1 MTLKILRLTDVWP
14 DWPVNGIFTALSSIE
29 GFTPPWGQ
37 DPVKSLDMQYHGN
50 HSGRK
55 LTSPLVDDL
64 LDGSGTLTTDQKKQL
79 AAVCVSIY
87 GKNWAKLWSTLEF
100 EYNPIENYDMTE
112 TGHDTVNGEDKG
124 TSSRTINYGKKETHD
139 FREETTDTGTTDTT
153 KTATEDTTRT
163 TEEDNTRTSTGD
175 TTRTTTGEVKREH
188 GEVISNQ
195 RQATQERDHAVYGFN
210 SGDSPVPASHD
221 TDTDNATN
229 TDTHSGTDTDTS
241 TGSETSHQE
250 GTETGRQEGSDTAHR
265 GSTETDKET
274 VDRSMDKDTTG
285 TLTHS
290 GEDTE
295 HGTTSQERTS
305 DTNHTLT
312 RRGNIG
318 VTTSQQMIT
327 QERELWFWQFFDQVF
342 VDLDK
347 VLTSPIY

>member
-1 MTLKILRLTDVWP
+1 MTPKILRLTDAWP
-14 DWPVNGIFTALSSIE
+14 DWPVNGIFTAISSIE

-37 DPVKSLDMQYHGN
+37 DLVKSLDMQYHGN
-50 HSGRK
+50 HSGHK
-55 LTSPLVDDL
+55 LTSPLVDGL
-64 LDGSGTLTTDQKKQL
+64 LDGSPTLTPEQKKQL
-79 AAVCVSIY
+79 AAICVSIY
-87 GKNWAKLWSTLEF
+87 GKNWTKLWSTLEF

-112 TGHDTVNGEDKG
+112 EGHDTINGEDKG

-139 FREETTDTGTTDTT
+139 FREETADTGTV
-153 KTATEDTTRT
+153 
-163 TEEDNTRTSTGD
+163 D

-188 GEVISNQ
+188 GEVIITQ
-195 RQATQERDHAVYGFN
+195 RQATQEKDHAVYGFN
-210 SGDSPVPASHD
+210 SVDSPVPASHD
-221 TDTDNATN
+221 VETDNATN

-241 TGSETSHQE
+241 TGSET
-250 GTETGRQEGSDTAHR
+250 G
-265 GSTETDKET
+265 KES

-295 HGTTSQERTS
+295 QGSTSQERTS
-305 DTNHTLT
+305 DTAHTLT

-327 QERELWFWQFFDQVF
+327 QERDLWIWQFFDQVF

>member
-1 MTLKILRLTDVWP
+1 MTPKILRLTDVWP

-29 GFTPPWGQ
+29 GFTPPWGP

-50 HSGRK
+50 HSGHK

-64 LDGSGTLTTDQKKQL
+64 LDGSTALTTDQKKQL

-112 TGHDTVNGEDKG
+112 AGHDTTNGEDKG

-139 FREETTDTGTTDTT
+139 FREETTDTGTTDIT
-153 KTATEDTTRT
+153 KTSKEDITRT
-163 TEEDNTRTSTGD
+163 TEEDGTRTSNGD
-175 TTRTTTGEVKREH
+175 TTRATTGEVKREH
-188 GEVISNQ
+188 GETITTDRTGETRV
-195 RQATQERDHAVYGFN
+195 ADEVYGFN
-210 SGDSPVPASHD
+210 AQQGVPDKLTVTND
-221 TDTDNATN
+221 TLHN
-229 TDTHSGTDTDTS
+229 TDVHSGTDIDTS

-250 GTETGRQEGSDTAHR
+250 GTETTHQDANDSTHR
-265 GSTETDKET
+265 AGTETGKET
-274 VDRSMDKDTTG
+274 MGRSMDKDTTG
-285 TLTHS
+285 SLTHS

-295 HGTTSQERTS
+295 QGTTSQERTS
-305 DTNHTLT
+305 DNYHTLT

-342 VDLDK
+342 SDLDK